1 MSLDVAT
8 AYREYLFHGKSFQLV
23 SAINQI
29 NEQGIDAQVMPS
41 QWSVSNEKT
50 WLFDPALMDTA
61 PQLAIVWARVQKG
74 TTALPS
80 RFGSVTRYGKS
91 SLENPLQLA
100 LRVNQVQEHM
110 LVYDAIFTDEKG
122 NVRFYLKNVES
133 SCNTA
138 LNRLA
143 KGS

>member
-1 MSLDVAT
+1 
-8 AYREYLFHGKSFQLV
+8 
-23 SAINQI
+23 
-29 NEQGIDAQVMPS
+29 
-41 QWSVSNEKT
+41 
-50 WLFDPALMDTA
+50 MDTA

-91 SLENPLQLA
+91 SRQNPLQLA

-122 NVRFYLKNVES
+122 NVRFYLKDVES